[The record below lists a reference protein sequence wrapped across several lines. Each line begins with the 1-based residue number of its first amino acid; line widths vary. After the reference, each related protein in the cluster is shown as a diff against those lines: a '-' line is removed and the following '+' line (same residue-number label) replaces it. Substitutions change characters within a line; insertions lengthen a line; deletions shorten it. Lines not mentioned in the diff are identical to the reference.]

1 MIGFLAQRRRTST
14 VAMVRVST
22 VAMVRVFDPQPPVAM
37 VRVFGRA
44 YPRLLWCVF
53 FGFLKTLFSS
63 DSGESLILLV
73 TRRVYGA
80 ARCVVPEFQAVML
93 DVNTTASLVQSLT

>member
-80 ARCVVPEFQAVML
+80 ASSCSLTPIKIGFWFFKRS
-93 DVNTTASLVQSLT
+93 DTTA